1 MAMDLR
7 DPNVWV
13 SHLLENLP
21 EEKLASALKDD
32 NPNWEYID
40 GEIVKL
46 GSLAH
51 SQLDIPELQRRG
63 LVILASESKD
73 FRLLAHLLRTLQHA
87 GDPHL
92 ALRLL
97 ALYVEHYWAVAAPQN
112 MAHKKR
118 FASQVIKRFETGI
131 EVFSQNAATAQRD
144 ALSGELAKL
153 AQCWQSHNAPELA
166 QATDDLFALY
176 QRAFNRAAP
185 APVPTPAASGSSPQT
200 TATSESGVTQPSAPA
215 PQIVIDSHDDKA
227 WRDTLLKVAAILCE
241 RQPDS
246 PQGYRLRRHALWQN
260 ITSTPQAESDGRTP
274 LAAVSAD
281 MVADYHAQLGS
292 ADMALWQQV
301 EKSVLLAPYWLDGHC
316 LSAQTA
322 LRLGYKQVADA
333 IRDEVIR
340 FLERLPR
347 FKVSAFWLLILAWIF
362 LLVWIWWKGPMW
374 TLYEEQWLK
383 PLANRWLAT
392 AAWGIIALVWLTVRV
407 MKRLQQLEKM
417 QKQQREEAVDP
428 LSVELNAQQRYLDRW
443 LLRLQRHLDNRRFL
457 WQLPWYMVIG
467 PAGSGKTTLLREG
480 FPSDIIYAPEGAR
493 GAEQRLYLTPHVGK
507 QAVIFD
513 IDGTLCAPADADIL
527 HRRLWEHA
535 LGWLKE
541 KRARQ
546 PLNGIILTLDLPD
559 LLTADKR
566 RREHLLQTLRSRLQ
580 DIRQHLHCQL
590 PVYVVLTRLDLL
602 QGFAALFQSLNR
614 QDRDAILG
622 VTFTRRAH
630 ENDDWR
636 TELNAFWQ
644 TWVDRMNLAL
654 PDLMVAQTHTRA
666 SLFSF
671 SRQMQGSREPLVSLL
686 EGLLDGENMNVM
698 LRGVYLTSSLQRG
711 QMDDIFT
718 QSAAR
723 QYRLGNNPLASWP
736 LVDTAPYFTR
746 SLFPQ
751 ALLAE
756 PNLATESR
764 AWLIRSRRRLT
775 VFSAT
780 GGVAALLLITGWH
793 HYYNGNYQ
801 SGITVL
807 KQAKAFMDVPPP
819 QGEDDFGNLQLPL
832 LNPVRDATLAY
843 GDWGDRSRL
852 ADMGLYQGRRIGPY
866 VEQTYLQLLEQ
877 RYLPSLFNGL
887 VKAMNAAPP
896 ESEEKLAVLRVMRM
910 LEDKSGR
917 NNEVVKQYMAKRWS
931 EKFHGQRDIQAQ
943 LMSHLDYALAHTDWH
958 AERQAGDGDAI
969 SRWTPYDKPVVSAQ
983 KELSKL
989 PVYQRVYQSLK
1000 TRALGVLPADLN
1012 LRDQVGPTFD
1022 QVFTS
1027 ADDNKLVVPQ
1037 FITRY
1042 GLQSYF
1048 VKQRD
1053 ELVELTAM
1061 DSWVLNLTRNVKYSD
1076 ADRAEIQ
1083 HQLTEQYISDYTATW
1098 RAGMDNLNIRNFE
1111 SIGQLTGAL
1120 EQVISGD
1127 QPLQRALTVLRD
1139 NTQPGVFSEK
1149 LSAKEREEALAEPD
1163 YQLLTRLGHE
1173 FAPENSTLAVQKD
1186 KESTMQAVYQQL
1198 TELHRYLL
1206 AIQNAPVPGKSALKA
1221 VQLRLDQNSSDPIFA
1236 TRQMAKTLPAPLN
1249 RWVGR
1254 LADQAWHVVMV
1265 EAVHYMEVD
1274 WRDSVVKPFNEQ
1286 LANNYPFNPRSAQD
1300 ASLDAF
1306 ERFFKPD
1313 GILDTFY
1320 QQNLKLFI
1328 DNDLSLEDG
1337 DNNVIIRE
1345 DIIAQLETAQK
1356 IRDIFFS
1363 KQNGLGTSFAVETVS
1378 LSGNKRRSVLNLDG
1392 QLVDYSQGRN
1402 YTAHLVWPNN
1412 MREGNESKLTLI
1424 GTSGNAPRSISFSG
1438 PWAQFRLFGAGQLTG
1453 VQDGNFTVRFSV
1465 DGGAMTYRV
1474 HTDTEDNPFSGG
1486 LFSQFGLSDT
1496 LY

>member
-1 MAMDLR
+1 MFRLPTPR
-7 DPNVWV
+7 
-13 SHLLENLP
+13 LLSGL
-21 EEKLASALKDD
+21 KSAL
-32 NPNWEYID
+32 
-40 GEIVKL
+40 
-46 GSLAH
+46 
-51 SQLDIPELQRRG
+51 R
-63 LVILASESKD
+63 
-73 FRLLAHLLRTLQHA
+73 
-87 GDPHL
+87 
-92 ALRLL
+92 
-97 ALYVEHYWAVAAPQN
+97 
-112 MAHKKR
+112 
-118 FASQVIKRFETGI
+118 
-131 EVFSQNAATAQRD
+131 
-144 ALSGELAKL
+144 
-153 AQCWQSHNAPELA
+153 
-166 QATDDLFALY
+166 
-176 QRAFNRAAP
+176 P
-185 APVPTPAASGSSPQT
+185 A
-200 TATSESGVTQPSAPA
+200 
-215 PQIVIDSHDDKA
+215 
-227 WRDTLLKVAAILCE
+227 
-241 RQPDS
+241 
-246 PQGYRLRRHALWQN
+246 
-260 ITSTPQAESDGRTP
+260 
-274 LAAVSAD
+274 
-281 MVADYHAQLGS
+281 M
-292 ADMALWQQV
+292 
-301 EKSVLLAPYWLDGHC
+301 
-316 LSAQTA
+316 
-322 LRLGYKQVADA
+322 
-333 IRDEVIR
+333 
-340 FLERLPR
+340 PR

-362 LLVWIWWKGPMW
+362 LLVWIWWKGPTW

-392 AAWGIIALVWLTVRV
+392 AAWGIIALMWLTVRV

-443 LLRLQRHLDNRRFL
+443 LLRLQRYLDNRRFL

-546 PLNGIILTLDLPD
+546 PL
-559 LLTADKR
+559 
-566 RREHLLQTLRSRLQ
+566 
-580 DIRQHLHCQL
+580 
-590 PVYVVLTRLDLL
+590 
-602 QGFAALFQSLNR
+602 
-614 QDRDAILG
+614 
-622 VTFTRRAH
+622 
-630 ENDDWR
+630 
-636 TELNAFWQ
+636 
-644 TWVDRMNLAL
+644 DRMNLAL

-1037 FITRY
+1037 FLTRY

-1061 DSWVLNLTRNVKYSD
+1061 DSWVLNLTRSVKYSD

-1083 HQLTEQYISDYTATW
+1083 RQLTEQYISDYTATW

-1254 LADQAWHVVMV
+1254 LTDQAWHVVMV

-1453 VQDGNFTVRFSV
+1453 VQDGYFTVRFSV

>member
-1 MAMDLR
+1 MFRLPTPR
-7 DPNVWV
+7 
-13 SHLLENLP
+13 LLSGL
-21 EEKLASALKDD
+21 KSAL
-32 NPNWEYID
+32 
-40 GEIVKL
+40 
-46 GSLAH
+46 
-51 SQLDIPELQRRG
+51 R
-63 LVILASESKD
+63 
-73 FRLLAHLLRTLQHA
+73 
-87 GDPHL
+87 
-92 ALRLL
+92 
-97 ALYVEHYWAVAAPQN
+97 
-112 MAHKKR
+112 
-118 FASQVIKRFETGI
+118 
-131 EVFSQNAATAQRD
+131 
-144 ALSGELAKL
+144 
-153 AQCWQSHNAPELA
+153 
-166 QATDDLFALY
+166 
-176 QRAFNRAAP
+176 P
-185 APVPTPAASGSSPQT
+185 A
-200 TATSESGVTQPSAPA
+200 
-215 PQIVIDSHDDKA
+215 
-227 WRDTLLKVAAILCE
+227 
-241 RQPDS
+241 
-246 PQGYRLRRHALWQN
+246 
-260 ITSTPQAESDGRTP
+260 
-274 LAAVSAD
+274 
-281 MVADYHAQLGS
+281 M
-292 ADMALWQQV
+292 
-301 EKSVLLAPYWLDGHC
+301 
-316 LSAQTA
+316 
-322 LRLGYKQVADA
+322 
-333 IRDEVIR
+333 
-340 FLERLPR
+340 PR

-362 LLVWIWWKGPMW
+362 LLVWIWWKGPTW

-417 QKQQREEAVDP
+417 QKQQREEAIDP

-493 GAEQRLYLTPHVGK
+493 GTEQRLYLTPHVGK

-764 AWLIRSRRRLT
+764 AWLMRSRRRLT
-775 VFSAT
+775 VFSTT

-819 QGEDDFGNLQLPL
+819 QGEDDYGNLQLPL

-910 LEDKSGR
+910 LEDKTGNILRQQISFAESDLPLIYRTERALQLICDKLQQVELKRVPRVENLLYFMQNTRKRLEPQLKSNTENAAKTTVRTLIYAPETQASSTPEAVVPPLPGLPEMKV
-917 NNEVVKQYMAKRWS
+917 EVRSLTENPPQASVIKQGSTVRGFIAGIACSVAVASALWWWQVYPVQQQLLQVNDTAQGAATVWMASPELENYERRL
-931 EKFHGQRDIQAQ
+931 QQ
-943 LMSHLDYALAHTDWH
+943 LLDTSPVQPLETGMQMMRVAD
-958 AERQAGDGDAI
+958 
-969 SRWTPYDKPVVSAQ
+969 SRWPESLQQQQASTQWNEA
-983 KELSKL
+983 
-989 PVYQRVYQSLK
+989 LK
-1000 TRALGVLPADLN
+1000 TRAQNSPQLRGWLQTRQDLHAFADLVMQREKEGLTLSYIKNVIWQAERGLGQETPVESLLTQYQDARAQKQNTDALEKQINERLEGVLSRWLLLN
-1012 LRDQVGPTFD
+1012 NNTIPTI
-1022 QVFTS
+1022 
-1027 ADDNKLVVPQ
+1027 KKG
-1037 FITRY
+1037 I
-1042 GLQSYF
+1042 
-1048 VKQRD
+1048 
-1053 ELVELTAM
+1053 
-1061 DSWVLNLTRNVKYSD
+1061 
-1076 ADRAEIQ
+1076 
-1083 HQLTEQYISDYTATW
+1083 
-1098 RAGMDNLNIRNFE
+1098 
-1111 SIGQLTGAL
+1111 
-1120 EQVISGD
+1120 
-1127 QPLQRALTVLRD
+1127 
-1139 NTQPGVFSEK
+1139 
-1149 LSAKEREEALAEPD
+1149 
-1163 YQLLTRLGHE
+1163 E
-1173 FAPENSTLAVQKD
+1173 FQ
-1186 KESTMQAVYQQL
+1186 
-1198 TELHRYLL
+1198 
-1206 AIQNAPVPGKSALKA
+1206 
-1221 VQLRLDQNSSDPIFA
+1221 
-1236 TRQMAKTLPAPLN
+1236 
-1249 RWVGR
+1249 
-1254 LADQAWHVVMV
+1254 
-1265 EAVHYMEVD
+1265 
-1274 WRDSVVKPFNEQ
+1274 
-1286 LANNYPFNPRSAQD
+1286 
-1300 ASLDAF
+1300 
-1306 ERFFKPD
+1306 
-1313 GILDTFY
+1313 
-1320 QQNLKLFI
+1320 
-1328 DNDLSLEDG
+1328 
-1337 DNNVIIRE
+1337 
-1345 DIIAQLETAQK
+1345 
-1356 IRDIFFS
+1356 
-1363 KQNGLGTSFAVETVS
+1363 
-1378 LSGNKRRSVLNLDG
+1378 
-1392 QLVDYSQGRN
+1392 
-1402 YTAHLVWPNN
+1402 
-1412 MREGNESKLTLI
+1412 
-1424 GTSGNAPRSISFSG
+1424 
-1438 PWAQFRLFGAGQLTG
+1438 
-1453 VQDGNFTVRFSV
+1453 
-1465 DGGAMTYRV
+1465 
-1474 HTDTEDNPFSGG
+1474 
-1486 LFSQFGLSDT
+1486 
-1496 LY
+1496 